1 MALFGT
7 VYTFERNTAIASDT
21 TIQNGHGSPNAR
33 TGMSKCMFRPSDDAV
48 ILPFLIPANAMTVV
62 ELRKTADMIDSLVV
76 PNNYDQLSEQ
86 MRSLADEIDSAIAQ
100 YGTTFNQITGEK
112 TFVYEADGFGNTV
125 FMDDANIP
133 GLLSLPYLEYI
144 DRSDPVYLATRRA
157 VLSRATNPYFFSG
170 FAGEGVG
177 GPH

>member
-1 MALFGT
+1 
-7 VYTFERNTAIASDT
+7 
-21 TIQNGHGSPNAR
+21 
-33 TGMSKCMFRPSDDAV
+33 
-48 ILPFLIPANAMTVV
+48 
-62 ELRKTADMIDSLVV
+62 
-76 PNNYDQLSEQ
+76 
-86 MRSLADEIDSAIAQ
+86 
-100 YGTTFNQITGEK
+100 
-112 TFVYEADGFGNTV
+112 
-125 FMDDANIP
+125 MDDANIP